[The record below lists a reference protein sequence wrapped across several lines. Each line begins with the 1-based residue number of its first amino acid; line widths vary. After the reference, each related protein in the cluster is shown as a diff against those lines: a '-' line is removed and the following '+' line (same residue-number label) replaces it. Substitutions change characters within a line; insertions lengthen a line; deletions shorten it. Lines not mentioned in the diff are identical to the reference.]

1 MAAAR
6 TLLLYA
12 ALPDEVPTK
21 QIAAEAWN
29 HGKQV
34 VLPRVD
40 REGWELALYRVGGWE
55 ELRPGAYGIA
65 EPDPARCAPVA
76 VEQIDA
82 ALIPGL
88 AWDRRGGRLGR
99 GGGFYDRLLASSGWR
114 AFRCGLF
121 FAAQEVSHIPLE
133 DWDVLLNA
141 VVTEG
146 EVWRGLK

>member
-1 MAAAR
+1 MASAR

-12 ALPDEVPTK
+12 ALPEEVPT
-21 QIAAEAWN
+21 QEIVAEAWQR
-29 HGKQV
+29 GKQV
-34 VLPRVD
+34 LLPRVD
-40 REGWELALYRVGGWE
+40 PERRELGLYPVGGWE
-55 ELRPGAYGIA
+55 ELQPGAYGIA
-65 EPDPARCAPVA
+65 EPDPARCAPAA

-99 GGGFYDRLLASSGWR
+99 GGGFYDRLLALPEWR

-121 FAAQEVSHIPLE
+121 FAAQEVDLVPI
-133 DWDVLLNA
+133 DQWDVPLDA

-146 EVWRGLK
+146 EVWREME